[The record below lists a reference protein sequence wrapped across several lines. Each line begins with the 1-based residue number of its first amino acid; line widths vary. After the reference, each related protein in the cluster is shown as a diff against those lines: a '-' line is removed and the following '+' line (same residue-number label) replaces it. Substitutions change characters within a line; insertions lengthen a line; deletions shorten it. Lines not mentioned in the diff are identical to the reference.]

1 MSSKDAITDEILDAA
16 LSLANQFGYGSL
28 GLSDLARHAGITK
41 QRLYYHFPTP
51 ESVITALAEKWS
63 QTGQACTLEALAH
76 AKEAGSYK
84 IVAIAKG
91 MFDWMR
97 KYPELSRLGLVL
109 YQSGPHIPEL
119 NKFMDGA
126 RKASRDRIKSFL
138 IQEKTFAK
146 MKPKELDEV
155 ITSLHS
161 YMYGFFFY
169 VVAMN
174 DFKNLNA
181 HEATCLEGLKKLI
194 STHLK

>member
-1 MSSKDAITDEILDAA
+1 MNSKDAITDEILDAA
-16 LSLANQFGYGSL
+16 LNLANRFGYGSL
-28 GLSDLARHAGITK
+28 GLSDLARQAGITK

-51 ESVITALAEKWS
+51 ESVITALAGKWS
-63 QTGQACTLEALAH
+63 QTGQACTLEALAQ
-76 AKEAGSYK
+76 ANEVGAYK
-84 IVAIAKG
+84 IVAIARG

-126 RKASRDRIKSFL
+126 RKTSRDRIKSFL
-138 IQEKTFAK
+138 IQEKTFTK

-174 DFKNLNA
+174 DFKNLNP